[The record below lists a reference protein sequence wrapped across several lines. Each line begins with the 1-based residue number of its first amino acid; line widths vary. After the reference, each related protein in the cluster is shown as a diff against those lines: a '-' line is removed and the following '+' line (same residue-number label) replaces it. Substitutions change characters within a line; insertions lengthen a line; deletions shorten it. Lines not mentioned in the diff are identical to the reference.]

1 MATRKEGERK
11 MTVESLQDISGLRHI
26 GRIVAQSL
34 HTLEGAVR
42 PGMSTA
48 ELDAR
53 AGELLKA
60 AGARSAPYDT
70 YRFPGSICL
79 SINDEAT
86 HGIPGG
92 RIIQPGDLVKID
104 LSASAHG
111 YFADAAITV
120 AVPPVTE
127 RARRLTTC
135 ARAALDAA
143 CAVAV
148 AGKPLAQIG
157 RAIQRVAQQQ
167 GFAVIPALSAHGI
180 GRALHEEPDVP
191 MHFDLRERRL
201 LAERQVITIEPHI
214 TTGKGRI
221 YQAKDGWTLRTRD
234 ESPVAQFEHTV
245 VITRGRPLVLT
256 ALQ

>member
-1 MATRKEGERK
+1 
-11 MTVESLQDISGLRHI
+11 MTIESLQDISGLRHI

-34 HTLEGAVR
+34 RTLEAAVR

-48 ELDAR
+48 ELDAQ

-60 AGARSAPYDT
+60 ADARSAPYIT
-70 YRFPGSICL
+70 YKFPGNACI

-92 RIIQPGDLVKID
+92 RIIRPGDLVKID
-104 LSASAHG
+104 LSAEAEG

-120 AVPPVTE
+120 AVPPVSA
-127 RARRLTTC
+127 RARKLTNCT
-135 ARAALDAA
+135 RTALDAA

-148 AGKPLAQIG
+148 AGKPFSQIG
-157 RAIQRVAQQQ
+157 GAIQRVAQEE
-167 GFAVIPALSAHGI
+167 GFAVIPSLTAHGV
-180 GRALHEEPDVP
+180 GRALHEEPTVH
-191 MHFDLRERRL
+191 MHFDPRDKRL
-201 LAERQVITIEPHI
+201 LTEGMVITIEPHI

-221 YQAKDGWTLRTRD
+221 YQAKDGWTLLTRD
-234 ESPVAQFEHTV
+234 NGAVAQFEHTV
-245 VITRGRPLVLT
+245 VITKGRPLVVT

>member
-1 MATRKEGERK
+1 
-11 MTVESLQDISGLRHI
+11 MTVESLQDIAGLRHI

-34 HTLEGAVR
+34 QTLEAAVR

-48 ELDAR
+48 ELDAQ

-60 AGARSAPYDT
+60 TGARSAPYVT
-70 YRFPGSICL
+70 YRFPGNSCI

-92 RIIQPGDLVKID
+92 RIIRPGDLVKID
-104 LSASAHG
+104 LSASAGG
-111 YFADAAITV
+111 YFADAAVTV
-120 AVPPVTE
+120 AVPPVAE
-127 RARRLTTC
+127 RGRKLTDC

-148 AGKPLAQIG
+148 AGKPITQIG
-157 RAIQRVAQQQ
+157 RAIQRIAQQQ
-167 GFAVIPALSAHGI
+167 GFTVIPSLAAHGI
-180 GRALHEEPDVP
+180 GRALHEEPSVP
-191 MHFDLRERRL
+191 MHFDPRDKRL
-201 LAERQVITIEPHI
+201 LVEGQVITIEPHI

-234 ESPVAQFEHTV
+234 KGYVAQFEHTL
-245 VITRGRPLVLT
+245 VITKGRPLVLT
-256 ALQ
+256 SLS

>member
-1 MATRKEGERK
+1 
-11 MTVESLQDISGLRHI
+11 MTVESLSDIAGLRHI
-26 GRIVAQSL
+26 GRIVATSLQSL
-34 HTLEGAVR
+34 EGLVH
-42 PGMSTA
+42 PGVSTA
-48 ELDAR
+48 ELDQR

-60 AGARSAPYDT
+60 EGAQSAPYTT
-70 YRFPGSICL
+70 YRFPGNICV

-92 RIIQPGDLVKID
+92 RIVQSGDLVKID

-120 AVPPVTE
+120 AVSPMSE
-127 RARRLTTC
+127 RARKLTNC
-135 ARAALDAA
+135 ARAALEAG

-157 RAIQRVAQQQ
+157 RAIQTVAQTQ
-167 GFAVIPALSAHGI
+167 GFTVIPALGAHGT

-191 MHFDLRERRL
+191 MHFDPCERRL
-201 LAERQVITIEPHI
+201 LREGQVITIEPHI

-221 YQAKDGWTLRTRD
+221 YQAKDGWTLRTVD
-234 ESPVAQFEHTV
+234 KGYVAQFEHTV
-245 VITRGRPLVLT
+245 VITKGRPLVVT
-256 ALQ
+256 ALS